1 MSSNTIGTIVIAGLL
16 LITLIL
22 GWFLFSALIYFLIT
36 LILDLKFSLI
46 NVSYLFLGI
55 IIFKAFYPKNVFI

>member
-1 MSSNTIGTIVIAGLL
+1 MSSNAIGTIIIAGLL

-22 GWFLFSALIYFLIT
+22 GWFLFPALIYFLIT
-36 LILDLKFSLI
+36 LIFDLKFSLI

-55 IIFKAFYPKNVFI
+55 IIFKSFYPKNVFI